1 MIPIS
6 LGEMISIHRIRH
18 KMSQSDL
25 AKAVGISR
33 NYVSLIERGNENV
46 SYAVVLKICEVIGLE
61 ISMSMAG
68 GGRTPLAPD
77 DAYASC
83 PFRAFINYPSLGDV
97 VECEYRIAS
106 KA

>member
-1 MIPIS
+1 MMPIS
-6 LGEMISIHRIRH
+6 LGEMINIHRTRR

-33 NYVSLIERGNENV
+33 NYVSMIERGNENV
-46 SYAVVLKICEVIGLE
+46 AYSVVLKICEVLGLE
-61 ISMSMAG
+61 IHIGMAE
-68 GGRTPLAPD
+68 GGRTQLAPD

-83 PFRAFINYPSLGDV
+83 PFRAFVNYPSLGDV
-97 VECEYRIAS
+97 VECEYRIAG